1 MSFSENFVNLVAL
14 KRTNLFRIFKSKT
27 SKGASVRGGAA
38 VGAGKECVCCEY
50 TFAEAV
56 PGLFT
61 SEGAISNSVPGA
73 CIISNMCALETIDK
87 GFSWHGGSKEM
98 FDKCIAE
105 SMKLQPRTT
114 LHDHF

>member
-1 MSFSENFVNLVAL
+1 MCFSENFIYLVAL
-14 KRTNLFRIFKSKT
+14 NRTNLFR
-27 SKGASVRGGAA
+27 
-38 VGAGKECVCCEY
+38 AGKECVCCEY

-61 SEGAISNSVPGA
+61 SEGVSGINSMCSFCIAGP

-114 LHDHF
+114 LHDQL